1 MGKRKDSDAGCDFVT
16 EEDLMT
22 DSPGSSHKKHK
33 KHKKKHKKKSYHDDI
48 ESSTTTST
56 STKMGG
62 IKLKL
67 KIGSET
73 LGTTSITTMEKIES
87 TDESQDQIIDVLD
100 DDEPAFPVKKKGED
114 TSDEEKE
121 WLDAL
126 ERGDLDDSGMVKKS
140 KSPKLLTARQR
151 ALLHGNQEELLE
163 LPSGYKSVELTEEQV
178 LKKQQRAKKRR
189 QQAHEKR
196 EKDKKLTLDRLLKKQ
211 ESKLKGQKGKGSRKA
226 NIPRISYI
234 NNQSNVLISV
244 PTGFQFPFTAQVAK
258 PCKAKEKC
266 GVKGCLNDKKYS
278 CSKTGVSLCSLECY
292 KRNMSLQNRAP
303 AVSVT

>member
-140 KSPKLLTARQR
+140 
-151 ALLHGNQEELLE
+151 
-163 LPSGYKSVELTEEQV
+163 YKSVELTEEQV

-196 EKDKKLTLDRLLKKQ
+196 EKD
-211 ESKLKGQKGKGSRKA
+211 KGKGSRKA

-244 PTGFQFPFTAQVAK
+244 PTGFQFPFTAQVA
-258 PCKAKEKC
+258 
-266 GVKGCLNDKKYS
+266 
-278 CSKTGVSLCSLECY
+278 
-292 KRNMSLQNRAP
+292 Q
-303 AVSVT
+303 